1 MNVGNLTAAALCAL
15 LGTGGAHA
23 VATTH
28 VALELALVIDVS
40 GSVCSYAGDALACP
54 GLDTSEYQLQ
64 LNGYRTAF
72 NDPGVKS
79 AIESF
84 APTGGVAVDVYFFS
98 QGVIRGLSWQQLST
112 GEQAAAFGDVIGSI
126 ARPKPT
132 ATTAINPVTGFE
144 GAPASGPILNTGTNI
159 AGGLQAAAWGLANN
173 GFEGTRRVI
182 DVSGDG
188 IQNSILSGTG
198 NCAQGS
204 VACNAVV
211 DNVRAALPLDIVVN
225 GLAIEG
231 DFGTDGVSTWYDAHV
246 RQGGFVISARGFEDF
261 ERAVVLKIGREI
273 AGPVPEPS
281 TLVLFFAGL
290 AGMGWLLRRRRA

>member
-1 MNVGNLTAAALCAL
+1 MSLKYLTAAALCAL

-23 VATTH
+23 VTTH

-40 GSVCSYAGDALACP
+40 GSVCSTAGDTLACP
-54 GLDTSEYQLQ
+54 GVTTSEYQLQ

-84 APTGGVAVDVYFFS
+84 APSGGVAVGVYFFS
-98 QGVIRGLSWQQLST
+98 QGVIRGFNWQQLST
-112 GEQAAAFGDVIGSI
+112 GAQSAAFGDAIGSFW
-126 ARPKPT
+126 RPRPT
-132 ATTAINPVTGFE
+132 DTTAINPSTGYE

-173 GFEGTRRVI
+173 AFSGSRRVI

-188 IQNSILSGTG
+188 IQNSLLSGMG
-198 NCAQGS
+198 SCADNS
-204 VACNAVV
+204 AACNAVV
-211 DNVRAALPLDIVVN
+211 DGARGALALDIVVN

-231 DFGTDGVSTWYDAHV
+231 ALGRNGVTSWYDEHV
-246 RQGGFVISARGFEDF
+246 RQGGFVLSASGFEDF

-273 AGPVPEPS
+273 AGAVPEPV
-281 TLVLFFAGL
+281 TAALFCAGL
-290 AGMGWLLRRRRA
+290 AGIGLLLRRRRPA

>member
-1 MNVGNLTAAALCAL
+1 MNVKNLTAAALCAL

-23 VATTH
+23 VSTH

-40 GSVCSYAGDALACP
+40 GSVCTTAGDALACP
-54 GLDTSEYQLQ
+54 GLTTSEYQLQ

-84 APTGGVAVDVYFFS
+84 APSGGVAVGVYFFA
-98 QGVIRGLSWQQLST
+98 QGVIQASSWQQLST
-112 GEQAAAFGDVIGSI
+112 GAQAAAFGDAIGSI
-126 ARPKPT
+126 VRPKPT
-132 ATTAINPVTGFE
+132 ATTAISPTTGFV
-144 GAPASGPILNTGTNI
+144 GAPSSGPILNTGTNI
-159 AGGLQAAAWGLANN
+159 AGGIQAAAWGLANN
-173 GFEGTRRVI
+173 GFDGTRRVI

-188 IQNSILSGTG
+188 IQNSLLSGTG
-198 NCAQGS
+198 SCVQGS

-211 DNVRAALPLDIVVN
+211 DGVRAALPLDIVVN

-231 DFGTDGVSTWYDAHV
+231 DFGADGVSTWYDAHV
-246 RQGGFVISARGFEDF
+246 RQGGFVISASGFQDF

-273 AGPVPEPS
+273 AGPVPEPA
-281 TLVLFFAGL
+281 TLGLFCFGL
-290 AGMGWLLRRRRA
+290 AGIGLMLHRRRA